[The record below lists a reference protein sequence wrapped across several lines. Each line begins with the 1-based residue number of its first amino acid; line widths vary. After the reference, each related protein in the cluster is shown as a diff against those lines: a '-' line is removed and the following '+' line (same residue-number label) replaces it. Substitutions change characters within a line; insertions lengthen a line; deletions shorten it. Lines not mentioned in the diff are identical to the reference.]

1 MPSLMLLSW
10 QECCG
15 SIQGGMGGSGLYH
28 GAPAGLDG
36 CRLPAAI
43 HSISGYA
50 EELLRAG
57 FAGEHGG
64 ISAVHILERAQEQK
78 RGRRLGG
85 DRFYIEIHGKTRVS
99 KHSNLTP
106 GSSTSSCPWIQ
117 NNKFPHLQAE
127 EPTALTLLPE
137 KHQQHPQKGTL
148 PMPSSRTPSLPEGAS
163 HNLSQGC
170 PRALQ
175 PTGAAAPPGPPAK
188 AGAGSTAGTG
198 ASGKI
203 RTRVPASPFCELQ
216 GPAEPG

>member
-1 MPSLMLLSW
+1 MLW
-10 QECCG
+10 HHP
-15 SIQGGMGGSGLYH
+15 GGHEVSRLCH
-28 GAPAGLDG
+28 GAPAELDG
-36 CRLPAAI
+36 CRFPVATHA
-43 HSISGYA
+43 ISGCA

-64 ISAVHILERAQEQK
+64 VSAVHALEGAQEQK

-85 DRFYIEIHGKTRVS
+85 DRIYIDIHGKTRVS

-106 GSSTSSCPWIQ
+106 GSSTRPCLWIQ
-117 NNKFPHLQAE
+117 DNKFPHLQAE
-127 EPTALTLLPE
+127 EPSALTLLPE

-148 PMPSSRTPSLPEGAS
+148 PMPRSRTPSLPAGAC

-170 PRALQ
+170 RRALQ
-175 PTGAAAPPGPPAK
+175 PTGAVAPPGPSAK

-203 RTRVPASPFCELQ
+203 RTRVPASLFCELQ
-216 GPAEPG
+216 GPAEPV